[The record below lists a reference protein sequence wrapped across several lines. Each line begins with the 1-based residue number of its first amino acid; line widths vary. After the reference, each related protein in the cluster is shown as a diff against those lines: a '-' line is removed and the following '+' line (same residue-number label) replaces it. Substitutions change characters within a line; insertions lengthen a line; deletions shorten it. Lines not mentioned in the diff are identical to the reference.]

1 MKDENFKFVEEM
13 ANPHSWLLTADN
25 LHEQAVA
32 LRGQWGRSLITFNRL
47 NVESITWDSVN
58 KSVFLLGG
66 FALENA
72 IKAFLVYENPILISQ
87 GTLGRKLRSHSLTSL
102 QKKSTLIPYK
112 NRYLGVLQQ
121 FEDGLDSW
129 ARYPCGLTAD
139 TSKHEAKL
147 QDELWAGYLRLMV
160 AYRKRL
166 RALLSSKLWHG
177 PHGFSGRWTF
187 QDF

>member
-1 MKDENFKFVEEM
+1 M
-13 ANPHSWLLTADN
+13 
-25 LHEQAVA
+25 
-32 LRGQWGRSLITFNRL
+32 
-47 NVESITWDSVN
+47 DSVN
-58 KSVFLLGG
+58 KSVFMLGG

-72 IKAFLVYENPILISQ
+72 IKAFLVYENPILIAQ

-112 NRYLGVLQQ
+112 NRYLGVLRQ

-139 TSKHEAKL
+139 TSKHEGKL
-147 QDELWAGYLRLMV
+147 QDELWAGYLRLME

-166 RALLSSKLWHG
+166 RALLSAKLWHG
-177 PHGFSGRWTF
+177 HTDFQGGGHFRIFRWWIRGRRRRTT
-187 QDF
+187 